1 MVTLKTIPPVVGEV
15 FLIRNKKTNQ
25 IEGFT
30 KFDDAMNAGADY
42 ISQMGK
48 ELNWTQDEIDD
59 EICYFFEY
67 KTTDMVEFYF
77 CSIQGVIY
85 HPREITRIL
94 NDFREL
100 KEYALEHGGSS
111 QEQRIENL
119 RLMVE
124 KELKEIFEK

>member
-1 MVTLKTIPPVVGEV
+1 MVTHKPIPPFVGEV

-25 IEGFT
+25 IEAFT
-30 KFDDAMNAGADY
+30 KFDDAMNAGAEY

-48 ELNWTQDEIDD
+48 KLNWTQDEIDD

-77 CSIQGVIY
+77 CSIQGVVY
-85 HPREITRIL
+85 HPKEITRIL

-100 KEYALEHGGSS
+100 KEYAFEHGGSS

-124 KELKEIFEK
+124 KELKEIF